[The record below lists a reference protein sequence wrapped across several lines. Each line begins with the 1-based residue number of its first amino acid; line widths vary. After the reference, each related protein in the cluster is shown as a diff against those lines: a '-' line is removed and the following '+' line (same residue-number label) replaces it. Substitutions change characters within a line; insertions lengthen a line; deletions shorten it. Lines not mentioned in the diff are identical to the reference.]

1 VKKTAARFLL
11 VLLLAISVVAP
22 AFASH
27 KQAVP
32 TSVKQ
37 QEKLQKKQ
45 MKKQQKLVKKQQKQQ
60 MKAQK
65 KANKQLKKR
74 REQGYAF

>member
-45 MKKQQKLVKKQQKQQ
+45 QKQQ